1 MFVARR
7 SDRLVKMLCIRL
19 PKVIGG
25 QISASAKPAVY
36 RGFHRGVFIEFKIAV
51 VCMDSRYHRI
61 LRVYH
66 KRESA
71 SPEPT
76 IVHIKVFPD
85 RFGKFYMDSA
95 DIYNPF
101 FKNPAVFD
109 VTVSA
114 VATPISFN
122 EIFTYSSLAITCGY
136 SVTNILQ

>member
-1 MFVARR
+1 
-7 SDRLVKMLCIRL
+7 MLCIRL

-85 RFGKFYMDSA
+85 RFGKFSLDYD
-95 DIYNPF
+95 DIYTPF
-101 FKNPAVFD
+101 FINFAVLDDKCSSSDNPIYL
-109 VTVSA
+109 T
-114 VATPISFN
+114 
-122 EIFTYSSLAITCGY
+122 EIFTN
-136 SVTNILQ
+136 SVNACLTLE

>member
-1 MFVARR
+1 MCVVSKLLVIHLFNRDVLPLFPRLANHSAFPQVIVKYPTHSAPFSSVGVKKVIVTLFFEPGIELLSMFVARR

-66 KRESA
+66 
-71 SPEPT
+71 
-76 IVHIKVFPD
+76 
-85 RFGKFYMDSA
+85 
-95 DIYNPF
+95 
-101 FKNPAVFD
+101 
-109 VTVSA
+109 
-114 VATPISFN
+114 
-122 EIFTYSSLAITCGY
+122 
-136 SVTNILQ
+136 

>member
-1 MFVARR
+1 MFVARRSDRLVKMLCIRLPKLIGSQISAVPPVIVNDPTHPAPFSSVGVKTVIVTLFFEPGIELLSMFVARR

-66 KRESA
+66 
-71 SPEPT
+71 
-76 IVHIKVFPD
+76 
-85 RFGKFYMDSA
+85 
-95 DIYNPF
+95 
-101 FKNPAVFD
+101 
-109 VTVSA
+109 
-114 VATPISFN
+114 
-122 EIFTYSSLAITCGY
+122 
-136 SVTNILQ
+136 

>member
-85 RFGKFYMDSA
+85 RFGKFSMDSA
-95 DIYNPF
+95 DIYTPF
-101 FKNPAVFD
+101 LDRKSTRLNSSHVASSYAVFRLKKQTGAD
-109 VTVSA
+109 
-114 VATPISFN
+114 
-122 EIFTYSSLAITCGY
+122 
-136 SVTNILQ
+136 